1 MLTGGPGGAAAEA
14 PEAAGVGA
22 GAEALDALG
31 AGAETDADVSVSFFS
46 EQATRR
52 MVTTAPRKQRETNDI
67 VIFTLGSVKLS
78 AILKVIRGMRWL
90 S

>member
-14 PEAAGVGA
+14 PEAGLGA

-31 AGAETDADVSVSFFS
+31 AGAETDAGVSVSFFS

-78 AILKVIRGMRWL
+78 AILKGIRGMRWL